1 MIQAVLFDLDGV
13 LVSTDELHFN
23 AWERLAHD
31 LSITTFTR
39 ADNARQR
46 GVSRMASLEV
56 VLEKSGRS
64 FNAEEKFALAKKKN
78 GYYVELLQTVNEAYI
93 LPNAKDT
100 MVHLREMG
108 VRVAVGSA
116 SKNAEF
122 ILKQTG
128 LFTLCDAVASG
139 KDITR
144 SKPDPEVFLVAAK
157 KLNMQP
163 KHCLV
168 VEDADAG
175 IEAGH
180 AGGMCTLAVGPAQN
194 HPLADFHAKSLADDR
209 IDWGLILCG
218 SINRSYG

>member
-13 LVSTDELHFN
+13 LVSTDELHFK

-31 LSITTFTR
+31 LSITGFTR

-64 FNAEEKFALAKKKN
+64 YSPEEKLALAEKKN

-93 LPNAKDT
+93 LPNAKET
-100 MVHLREMG
+100 ILRLRKMG
-108 VRVAVGSA
+108 IRIAVGSA
-116 SKNAEF
+116 SKNALF
-122 ILKQTG
+122 ILAQTG
-128 LFTLCDAVASG
+128 LFPLCDAVASG

-157 KLNMQP
+157 KLNIQP
-163 KHCLV
+163 EHCLV

-175 IEAGH
+175 IAAGH
-180 AGGMCTLAVGPAQN
+180 AGGMRTLAVGPAQA
-194 HPLADFHAKSLADDR
+194 HPLADFRAQSLADKR
-209 IDWGLILCG
+209 LDWELILRG
-218 SINRSYG
+218 K